1 MLQIEPVLRVGNAK
15 PLQDICCIF
24 FMVYFMSGKDERQY
38 NPFAGKGNKPGDR
51 RNSFQVDRDRIVYS
65 SAFRRLAQ
73 VTQVVTA
80 QEGHVFHNRL
90 THSLKVAQVARR
102 LAESLIAQQPEI
114 AEKLGGIEP
123 DVVEA
128 AALAHDLGHP
138 PFGHSAE
145 EELDECAVKHGLNDG
160 FEGNAQSFRILT
172 KLAIHRID
180 YCGLNLTRATLNA
193 VLKYP
198 WLRDRSLPQSKR
210 YRKYSV
216 YDLDYEAFLFVR
228 NPQDQSQTIEASIM
242 DFADDITYSVHDLED
257 FYLAGLIPLELLA
270 TDRDE
275 LNRFVEEWLREK
287 PNDPVA
293 KVVQAHP
300 YRFQNFL
307 DATYNLRGQYRPG
320 SFEQKAQIKRVS
332 SQLIQ
337 TYISSVQL
345 ILTYGDRA
353 AGEGYSDRGYLQY
366 DPAKEEELQFLQRI
380 VWSYV
385 ISNPRL
391 ATQRYGQKKII
402 KSLFEMY
409 LEVIQKGDLSLI
421 PVRFIKD
428 YLELDERAKQG
439 ENVDQEKTRMAI
451 DTVASLSEAEAVL
464 KFRRLTGV
472 SQGSFLDYW
481 E

>member
-1 MLQIEPVLRVGNAK
+1 MLK
-15 PLQDICCIF
+15 
-24 FMVYFMSGKDERQY
+24 RQQRQH
-38 NPFAGKGNKPGDR
+38 NPFDNRGDKPGDHR
-51 RNSFQVDRDRIVYS
+51 KSFQVDRDRILYS

-102 LAESLIAQQPEI
+102 LAEKLVSEQPDIAHKI
-114 AEKLGGIEP
+114 GGIDP

-138 PFGHSAE
+138 PFGHTAE
-145 EELDECAVKHGLNDG
+145 EELDACATKQGLSDG

-172 KLAIHRID
+172 RLAIHRID
-180 YCGLNLTRATLNA
+180 YYGLNLTRATLNA

-198 WLRDRSLPQSKR
+198 WQRAHLPQSKR
-210 YRKYSV
+210 GRKYSV
-216 YDLDYEAFLFVR
+216 YNLDQEAFFFTRLEKC
-228 NPQDQSQTIEASIM
+228 DLQSIEASIM

-275 LNRFVEEWLREK
+275 LTRFTTEWLREF
-287 PNDPVA
+287 PDNSVA
-293 KVVQAHP
+293 KIVKNNPH
-300 YRFQNFL
+300 RFQNFL
-307 DATYNLRGQYRPG
+307 NATYNLKGQYRPG
-320 SFEQKAQIKRVS
+320 SFEQKAQIKRIS

-337 TYISSVQL
+337 TYIHSVQL
-345 ILTYGDRA
+345 SVEYGDR
-353 AGEGYSDRGYLQY
+353 GHLQHSL
-366 DPAKEEELQFLQRI
+366 DKEAELKFLQRI

-402 KSLFEMY
+402 RTLFEIY
-409 LEVIQKGDLSLI
+409 LEAIRERDLSFI
-421 PVRFIKD
+421 PARFVKE
-428 YLELDERAKQG
+428 YLELEESESSSDKIT
-439 ENVDQEKTRMAI
+439 QEKTRMAVDI
-451 DTVASLSEAEAVL
+451 VAGLSEAEAVL
-464 KFRRLTGV
+464 QYRRLTGIN
-472 SQGSFLDYW
+472 QGSFMDYW
-481 E
+481 G

>member
-1 MLQIEPVLRVGNAK
+1 
-15 PLQDICCIF
+15 
-24 FMVYFMSGKDERQY
+24 MSGKDERQY
-38 NPFAGKGNKPGDR
+38 NPFGGKGNKPGDR
-51 RNSFQVDRDRIVYS
+51 RNPFQVDRDRILYS

-90 THSLKVAQVARR
+90 THSLKVAQVAKR
-102 LAESLIAQQPEI
+102 LAESLIAKQPEI
-114 AEKLGGIEP
+114 TEKLGGIEP

-138 PFGHSAE
+138 PFGHTAE
-145 EELDECAVKHGLNDG
+145 EELDECAIKHGLSDG

-198 WLRDRSLPQSKR
+198 WLRDRQNPQSKQ

-216 YDLDYEAFLFVR
+216 YNLDYQAFLFAR
-228 NPQDQSQTIEASIM
+228 NPQDESQTIEASIM

-275 LNRFVEEWLREK
+275 LNRFVEEWLRER
-287 PNDPVA
+287 PNDKVA
-293 KVVQAHP
+293 KVVEANP
-300 YRFQNFL
+300 SRFQNFL

-320 SFEQKAQIKRVS
+320 SFEQKAQIKRIS

-337 TYISSVQL
+337 TYIASVQL
-345 ILTYGDRA
+345 SLTYG
-353 AGEGYSDRGYLQY
+353 GLQY
-366 DPAKEEELQFLQRI
+366 DQTKKEELKFLQRI
-380 VWSYV
+380 VWAYV

-391 ATQRYGQKKII
+391 ATQRYGQKRII
-402 KSLFEMY
+402 KTLFEMY
-409 LEVIQKGDLSLI
+409 LEAIQKRDLSLI
-421 PVRFIKD
+421 PVRFIKE
-428 YLELDERAKQG
+428 YLELDEQPKQV

-451 DTVASLSEAEAVL
+451 DVVANLSEAEAVL

>member
-1 MLQIEPVLRVGNAK
+1 MLRREQ
-15 PLQDICCIF
+15 
-24 FMVYFMSGKDERQY
+24 RQHH
-38 NPFAGKGNKPGDR
+38 PFVQTGDKPGDR
-51 RNSFQVDRDRIVYS
+51 RKSFQIDRDRILYS

-102 LAESLIAQQPEI
+102 LAEKLLSEQPDI
-114 AEKLGGIEP
+114 AEKIGGVDP

-138 PFGHSAE
+138 PFGHTAE
-145 EELDECAVKHGLNDG
+145 EELDECATNHGLRDG

-172 KLAIHRID
+172 RLAIHRVE
-180 YCGLNLTRATLNA
+180 YYGLNLTRATLNA

-198 WLRDRSLPQSKR
+198 WLRGAREQKSLKKW
-210 YRKYSV
+210 RKYSV
-216 YDLDYEAFLFVR
+216 YDLDKDAFYFAR
-228 NPQDQSQTIEASIM
+228 SEGNEYQTAEASIM

-275 LNRFVEEWLREK
+275 FDRFSSEWLRER
-287 PNDPVA
+287 PEDSTA
-293 KVVQAHP
+293 QIVQAERH
-300 YRFQNFL
+300 RFQNFL

-320 SFEQKAQIKRVS
+320 SFEQKAQIKRIS

-337 TYISSVQL
+337 TYLHSIALSEE
-345 ILTYGDRA
+345 YGKRGFLQHNRA
-353 AGEGYSDRGYLQY
+353 R
-366 DPAKEEELQFLQRI
+366 EEELKFLQRI

-402 KSLFEMY
+402 RTLFEIY
-409 LEVIQKGDLSLI
+409 LEAIERADLSFI
-421 PVRFIKD
+421 PARFVKEYQELLEREAKGEDVRP
-428 YLELDERAKQG
+428 
-439 ENVDQEKTRMAI
+439 EKTRMAVDI
-451 DTVASLSEAEAVL
+451 IAGLSEAEAVL
-464 KFRRLTGV
+464 KYRRLTGI
-472 SQGSFLDYW
+472 SQGSFLEYW

>member
-1 MLQIEPVLRVGNAK
+1 MWSREQ
-15 PLQDICCIF
+15 
-24 FMVYFMSGKDERQY
+24 RQH
-38 NPFAGKGNKPGDR
+38 NPFNHQGDKPGDQR
-51 RNSFQVDRDRIVYS
+51 KSFQIDRDRIIYS

-102 LAESLIAQQPEI
+102 LAERLIAQQPQI
-114 AEKLGGIEP
+114 AEQVGGVNP

-138 PFGHSAE
+138 PFGHTAE
-145 EELDECAVKHGLNDG
+145 EELDRCATEQGLADG

-172 KLAIHRID
+172 RLAIHRID
-180 YCGLNLTRATLNA
+180 YYGLNLTRATLNA

-198 WLRDRSLPQSKR
+198 WLRSPETSSKR
-210 YRKYSV
+210 WRKYSV
-216 YDLDYEAFLFVR
+216 YGLDREDFLFVR
-228 NPQDQSQTIEASIM
+228 PDGSDRQTVEASIM

-275 LNRFVEEWLREK
+275 FDRFTAEWSRESPHNRFV
-287 PNDPVA
+287 
-293 KVVQAHP
+293 KVVQSDP
-300 YRFQNFL
+300 NRFQNFL
-307 DATYNLRGQYRPG
+307 DLTYNLRGQYRQG

-337 TYISSVQL
+337 TYIHSVQL
-345 ILTYGDRA
+345 SPEYG
-353 AGEGYSDRGYLQY
+353 DRGYLQY
-366 DPAKEEELQFLQRI
+366 DVAKEEELKFLQRI

-391 ATQRYGQKKII
+391 STQRYGQKRII
-402 KSLFEMY
+402 RTLFTIY
-409 LEVIQKGDLSLI
+409 LEAIQNRDLSFI
-421 PVRFIKD
+421 PPRFVKE
-428 YLELDERAKQG
+428 YLDLSDRYSGNSQLERRKIA
-439 ENVDQEKTRMAI
+439 QEKVRMAVDI
-451 DTVASLSEAEAVL
+451 VSGLSEAEAVL
-464 KFRRLTGV
+464 QYRRLTGI
-472 SQGSFLDYW
+472 SQDSFLDSW
-481 E
+481 I

>member
-1 MLQIEPVLRVGNAK
+1 MLK
-15 PLQDICCIF
+15 
-24 FMVYFMSGKDERQY
+24 RQQRQH
-38 NPFAGKGNKPGDR
+38 NPFDNRGDKPGDHR
-51 RNSFQVDRDRIVYS
+51 KSFQVDRDRILYS

-102 LAESLIAQQPEI
+102 LAEKLISEQPDL
-114 AEKLGGIEP
+114 AEKIGSVDP

-138 PFGHSAE
+138 PFGHTAE
-145 EELDECAVKHGLNDG
+145 EELDACATKQGLTDG

-172 KLAIHRID
+172 RLAIHRID
-180 YCGLNLTRATLNA
+180 YYGLNLTRATLNA

-198 WLRDRSLPQSKR
+198 WQRSHLPQSKR
-210 YRKYSV
+210 ARKYSV
-216 YDLDYEAFLFVR
+216 YNLDQEAFSFTRLEKC
-228 NPQDQSQTIEASIM
+228 DCQSIEASIM

-275 LNRFVEEWLREK
+275 LARFTTEWLREF
-287 PNDPVA
+287 PHNRVA
-293 KVVQAHP
+293 KVVKDNPH
-300 YRFQNFL
+300 RFQNFL
-307 DATYNLRGQYRPG
+307 NATYNLKGQYRPG
-320 SFEQKAQIKRVS
+320 SFEQKAQIKRIS

-337 TYISSVQL
+337 TYIHSVKL
-345 ILTYGDRA
+345 SIEYGDR
-353 AGEGYSDRGYLQY
+353 GHLKHSLD
-366 DPAKEEELQFLQRI
+366 KEAELKFLQRI

-402 KSLFEMY
+402 RTLFEIY
-409 LEVIQKGDLSLI
+409 LEAIRDRDLSFI
-421 PVRFIKD
+421 PARFVKE
-428 YLELDERAKQG
+428 YLELEESESTSDKIT
-439 ENVDQEKTRMAI
+439 QEKTRMAVDI
-451 DTVASLSEAEAVL
+451 VAGLSEAEAVL
-464 KFRRLTGV
+464 QYRRLTGIN
-472 SQGSFLDYW
+472 QGSFMDYW
-481 E
+481 G

>member
-1 MLQIEPVLRVGNAK
+1 
-15 PLQDICCIF
+15 
-24 FMVYFMSGKDERQY
+24 MSGKDERQY
-38 NPFAGKGNKPGDR
+38 NPFGGKGNKPGDR
-51 RNSFQVDRDRIVYS
+51 RNPFQVDRDRILYS

-90 THSLKVAQVARR
+90 THSLKVAQVAKR
-102 LAESLIAQQPEI
+102 LAESLIAKQPEI
-114 AEKLGGIEP
+114 TEKLGGIEP

-138 PFGHSAE
+138 PFGHTAE
-145 EELDECAVKHGLNDG
+145 EELDECAIKHGLSDG

-198 WLRDRSLPQSKR
+198 WLRDRQNPQSKQ

-216 YDLDYEAFLFVR
+216 YDLDYQAFLFAR
-228 NPQDQSQTIEASIM
+228 NPQDENQTIEASIM

-275 LNRFVEEWLREK
+275 LNRFVEEWLRER
-287 PNDPVA
+287 PNDKVA
-293 KVVQAHP
+293 KVVEANP
-300 YRFQNFL
+300 SRFQNFL

-320 SFEQKAQIKRVS
+320 SFEQKAQIKRIS

-337 TYISSVQL
+337 TYIASVQL
-345 ILTYGDRA
+345 SLTYG
-353 AGEGYSDRGYLQY
+353 GLQY
-366 DPAKEEELQFLQRI
+366 DQTKKEELKFLQRI
-380 VWSYV
+380 VWAYV

-391 ATQRYGQKKII
+391 ATQRYGQKRII
-402 KSLFEMY
+402 KTLFEMY
-409 LEVIQKGDLSLI
+409 LEAIQKRDLSLI
-421 PVRFIKD
+421 PVRFIKE
-428 YLELDERAKQG
+428 YLELDEQPKQV

-451 DTVASLSEAEAVL
+451 DVVANLSEAEAVL

>member
-1 MLQIEPVLRVGNAK
+1 MLRREQ
-15 PLQDICCIF
+15 
-24 FMVYFMSGKDERQY
+24 RQH
-38 NPFAGKGNKPGDR
+38 NPFAQIGDKPGDR
-51 RNSFQVDRDRIVYS
+51 RKSYQIDRDRILYS

-102 LAESLIAQQPEI
+102 LAEKLLGEQPDI
-114 AEKLGGIEP
+114 AEKVGGVDP

-138 PFGHSAE
+138 PFGHTAE
-145 EELDECAVKHGLNDG
+145 EELDECANSHGLTDG

-172 KLAIHRID
+172 RLAIHRVE
-180 YCGLNLTRATLNA
+180 YYGLNLTRATLNA

-198 WLRDRSLPQSKR
+198 WLRHRDEKSKKW
-210 YRKYSV
+210 RKYSV
-216 YDLDYEAFLFVR
+216 YDLDREAFYFAR
-228 NPQDQSQTIEASIM
+228 ARGDESQTVEASIM

-275 LNRFVEEWLREK
+275 FARFSSEWLRER
-287 PNDPVA
+287 PEDTTAQIVRA
-293 KVVQAHP
+293 ERH
-300 YRFQNFL
+300 RFQNFL
-307 DATYNLRGQYRPG
+307 DATYNLKGQYRPG
-320 SFEQKAQIKRVS
+320 SFEQKAQIKRIS

-337 TYISSVQL
+337 TYLNSIALSEE
-345 ILTYGDRA
+345 YGDR
-353 AGEGYSDRGYLQY
+353 GFLQY
-366 DPAKEEELQFLQRI
+366 NRAREEELKFLQRI

-402 KSLFEMY
+402 RTLFEIY
-409 LEVIQKGDLSLI
+409 LEAIERADLSFI
-421 PVRFIKD
+421 PARFVRE
-428 YLELDERAKQG
+428 YQELLEREVKG
-439 ENVDQEKTRMAI
+439 EDVRPEKTRMAVDI
-451 DTVASLSEAEAVL
+451 VAGLSEAEAVL
-464 KFRRLTGV
+464 KYRRLTGI
-472 SQGSFLDYW
+472 SQGSFLEYW

>member
-1 MLQIEPVLRVGNAK
+1 ML
-15 PLQDICCIF
+15 
-24 FMVYFMSGKDERQY
+24 ERSQRQH
-38 NPFAGKGNKPGDR
+38 NPFNNQGDKPGDSR
-51 RNSFQVDRDRIVYS
+51 KSFQVDRDRILYS

-102 LAESLIAQQPEI
+102 LAEKLMTEQPELG
-114 AEKLGGIEP
+114 EKIGGIDP

-138 PFGHSAE
+138 PFGHTAE
-145 EELDECAVKHGLNDG
+145 EELDACATEQGLTDG

-172 KLAIHRID
+172 RLAIHRID
-180 YCGLNLTRATLNA
+180 YYGLNLTRATLNA

-198 WLRDRSLPQSKR
+198 WLRSPEPQSKQW
-210 YRKYSV
+210 RKYSV
-216 YDLDYEAFLFVR
+216 YALDREAFLFAR
-228 NPQDQSQTIEASIM
+228 PEASQHQTIEASIM

-275 LNRFVEEWLREK
+275 LERFTSEWLREV
-287 PNDPVA
+287 PDNQVA
-293 KVVQAHP
+293 EVVQSNPH
-300 YRFQNFL
+300 RFQNFL
-307 DATYNLRGQYRPG
+307 NATYNLRGQYRPG
-320 SFEQKAQIKRVS
+320 SFEQKAQIKRIS

-337 TYISSVQL
+337 TYIHSVRL
-345 ILTYGDRA
+345 STEYG
-353 AGEGYSDRGYLQY
+353 GRGYLEY
-366 DPAKEEELQFLQRI
+366 SLAREEELQFLQRI

-391 ATQRYGQKKII
+391 STQRYGQKRII
-402 KSLFEMY
+402 RTLFEIY
-409 LEVIQKGDLSLI
+409 LEAIQRRDLSFI
-421 PVRFIKD
+421 PARFVKE
-428 YLELDERAKQG
+428 YLELDSCETDSKTIS
-439 ENVDQEKTRMAI
+439 QEKTRMAVDI
-451 DTVASLSEAEAVL
+451 VAGLSEAEAVL
-464 KFRRLTGV
+464 QYRRLTGIN
-472 SQGSFLDYW
+472 QGSFLDYW